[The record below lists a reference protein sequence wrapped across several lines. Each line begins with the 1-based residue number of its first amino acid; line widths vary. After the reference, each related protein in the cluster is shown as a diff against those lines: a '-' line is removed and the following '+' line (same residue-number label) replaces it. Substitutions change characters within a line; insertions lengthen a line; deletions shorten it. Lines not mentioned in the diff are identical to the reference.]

1 MAKTTTFAEKAAK
14 ATMERGIKCPKCHT
28 VLTPIL
34 LVTSERSAHHGGWR
48 FSHRRVQVCK
58 CNEKKIYE

>member
-1 MAKTTTFAEKAAK
+1 MAKATTFAEKAAK

-34 LVTSERSAHHGGWR
+34 LVTSERSPHSESWR
-48 FSHRRVQVCK
+48 FRQRRVQVCK
-58 CNEKKIYE
+58 CNEKQVYG

>member
-1 MAKTTTFAEKAAK
+1 MAKGTSFAEKAAK

-34 LVTSERSAHHGGWR
+34 LVTSERSTHSSGWR
-48 FSHRRVQVCK
+48 FNQRRVQACK
-58 CNEKKIYE
+58 CNEKQIYG